1 MNVMFGN
8 HFMFPMNSQ
17 YCCLSISKKNL
28 EKAKKINKDKS
39 EKEML
44 TLSFCIIHA
53 FFYSCKYFKLPIS
66 LAMPMLIC
74 IWRHEPI
81 ATVYE

>member
-44 TLSFCIIHA
+44 TLSFCIYTIHA
-53 FFYSCKYFKLPIS
+53 FFYSYKYFKLPIS
-66 LAMPMLIC
+66 LAMSLLI
-74 IWRHEPI
+74 
-81 ATVYE
+81 